1 MGNIP
6 KVSSH
11 QSNPNIPSQQVNP
24 NTQQGSIKKTR
35 RRIITTLAFI
45 LPIIFVLQYSL
56 NNQQEMIKEKQITLN
71 TEQQKLSSVKK
82 DGHSLN
88 KDVKALTSS
97 EEEILK
103 FARKLYGFSKPNET
117 IFQITE
123 SNYTALPKRRFE
135 DNRLF
140 IFNF

>member
-24 NTQQGSIKKTR
+24 NTQQGSIKTR

-56 NNQQEMIKEKQITLN
+56 NNQQEMIKE
-71 TEQQKLSSVKK
+71 
-82 DGHSLN
+82 N
-88 KDVKALTSS
+88 KSHLIRNNK
-97 EEEILK
+97 I
-103 FARKLYGFSKPNET
+103 
-117 IFQITE
+117 IFCKE
-123 SNYTALPKRRFE
+123 GWSFP
-135 DNRLF
+135 
-140 IFNF
+140 

>member
-6 KVSSH
+6 EISSQ
-11 QSNPNIPSQQVNP
+11 QSNPKIPSQQVNA
-24 NTQQGSIKKTR
+24 NTKQSNNKKAR

-56 NNQQEMIKEKQITLN
+56 NNQQEMIKEKQITVN
-71 TEQQKLSSVKK
+71 TEQQKLSSLKK
-82 DGHSLN
+82 DGHSLKN
-88 KDVKALTSS
+88 DVKALTGS

-123 SNYTALPKRRFE
+123 
-135 DNRLF
+135 
-140 IFNF
+140 

>member
-1 MGNIP
+1 M
-6 KVSSH
+6 
-11 QSNPNIPSQQVNP
+11 NP
-24 NTQQGSIKKTR
+24 NTQQGSIKNKTPYYNYFGFY
-35 RRIITTLAFI
+35 ITYN
-45 LPIIFVLQYSL
+45 FVLQYSL
-56 NNQQEMIKEKQITLN
+56 NNQQEMIKENKSHLIRN
-71 TEQQKLSSVKK
+71 NKIIFCKK

-123 SNYTALPKRRFE
+123 
-135 DNRLF
+135 
-140 IFNF
+140 

>member
-6 KVSSH
+6 KISSQ
-11 QSNPNIPSQQVNP
+11 QSNPKIPSQQVNP
-24 NTQQGSIKKTR
+24 NTQQGNNKKTR

-56 NNQQEMIKEKQITLN
+56 NNQQEMIKEKQITVN
-71 TEQQKLSSVKK
+71 TEQQKLSSLKK
-82 DGHSLN
+82 DGHTLKN
-88 KDVKALTSS
+88 DVKVLTGS
-97 EEEILK
+97 EEEVLK

-123 SNYTALPKRRFE
+123 
-135 DNRLF
+135 
-140 IFNF
+140 

>member
-6 KVSSH
+6 KVSSQ

-24 NTQQGSIKKTR
+24 NTQQGNNKKTR
-35 RRIITTLAFI
+35 RRIITILVLI

-71 TEQQKLSSVKK
+71 TEQQKLSSLKK
-82 DGHSLN
+82 DGHSLKN
-88 KDVKALTSS
+88 DVKTLTDS

-123 SNYTALPKRRFE
+123 
-135 DNRLF
+135 
-140 IFNF
+140 

>member
-11 QSNPNIPSQQVNP
+11 QSNSNIPPQQVNP
-24 NTQQGSIKKTR
+24 NTQQGNIKKTR

-82 DGHSLN
+82 DSHSLKN
-88 KDVKALTSS
+88 DVKALTSS

-123 SNYTALPKRRFE
+123 
-135 DNRLF
+135 
-140 IFNF
+140 

>member
-24 NTQQGSIKKTR
+24 NTQQSSIKKTR

-123 SNYTALPKRRFE
+123 
-135 DNRLF
+135 
-140 IFNF
+140 

>member
-6 KVSSH
+6 KVSSQ

-24 NTQQGSIKKTR
+24 NTQQGSNKKTR
-35 RRIITTLAFI
+35 RRIITILVLI

-56 NNQQEMIKEKQITLN
+56 NNQQEMITEKQITLN
-71 TEQQKLSSVKK
+71 TEQQKLSSLKK
-82 DGHSLN
+82 DGHSLKN
-88 KDVKALTSS
+88 DVKTLTDS

-123 SNYTALPKRRFE
+123 
-135 DNRLF
+135 
-140 IFNF
+140 

>member
-6 KVSSH
+6 KISSQ
-11 QSNPNIPSQQVNP
+11 QSNPKIPSQQVNP
-24 NTQQGSIKKTR
+24 NTQQGNNKKTR
-35 RRIITTLAFI
+35 RRIIITLVII

-71 TEQQKLSSVKK
+71 TEQQKLSTVKK
-82 DGHSLN
+82 DGHSLKN
-88 KDVKALTSS
+88 DVKVLTGS

-123 SNYTALPKRRFE
+123 
-135 DNRLF
+135 
-140 IFNF
+140 

>member
-6 KVSSH
+6 KVSSQ

-24 NTQQGSIKKTR
+24 NTQQGNNKKTR
-35 RRIITTLAFI
+35 RRIITILVLI

-71 TEQQKLSSVKK
+71 TEQQKLSSLKK
-82 DGHSLN
+82 DGHSLKN
-88 KDVKALTSS
+88 DVKTLTDS

-103 FARKLYGFSKPNET
+103 SARKLYGFSKPNET

-123 SNYTALPKRRFE
+123 
-135 DNRLF
+135 
-140 IFNF
+140 

>member
-6 KVSSH
+6 KISSQ
-11 QSNPNIPSQQVNP
+11 QSNPKIPSQQVNP
-24 NTQQGSIKKTR
+24 NTQQSNNKKTR

-56 NNQQEMIKEKQITLN
+56 NNQQEMIKEKQITVN
-71 TEQQKLSSVKK
+71 TEQQKLSSLKK
-82 DGHSLN
+82 VGHTLKN
-88 KDVKALTSS
+88 DVKVLTGS
-97 EEEILK
+97 EEEVLK

-123 SNYTALPKRRFE
+123 
-135 DNRLF
+135 
-140 IFNF
+140 

>member
-11 QSNPNIPSQQVNP
+11 QSSPNIPSQQVNP
-24 NTQQGSIKKTR
+24 NTQQGNRKKTR
-35 RRIITTLAFI
+35 RRIITTLAI
-45 LPIIFVLQYSL
+45 MVPIIFVLQYSL

-71 TEQQKLSSVKK
+71 TEQQKLSSLKK
-82 DGHSLN
+82 DGHSLKN
-88 KDVKALTSS
+88 DVKALTSS

-123 SNYTALPKRRFE
+123 
-135 DNRLF
+135 
-140 IFNF
+140 

>member
-6 KVSSH
+6 KVSSQ

-24 NTQQGSIKKTR
+24 NTQQGSNKKTR
-35 RRIITTLAFI
+35 RRIVTILVLI

-71 TEQQKLSSVKK
+71 TEQQKLSSLKK
-82 DGHSLN
+82 DGHSLKN
-88 KDVKALTSS
+88 DVKTLTDS

-103 FARKLYGFSKPNET
+103 SARKLYGFSKPNET

-123 SNYTALPKRRFE
+123 
-135 DNRLF
+135 
-140 IFNF
+140 

>member
-6 KVSSH
+6 SVSSQ
-11 QSNPNIPSQQVNP
+11 QSNPKIPSQQVNP
-24 NTQQGSIKKTR
+24 NIQQGNNKKTR

-45 LPIIFVLQYSL
+45 LPVIFVLQYSL
-56 NNQQEMIKEKQITLN
+56 NNQQEMIKEKQITVN
-71 TEQQKLSSVKK
+71 TEQQKLSSLKK
-82 DGHSLN
+82 DGHTLKN
-88 KDVKALTSS
+88 DVKVLTGS

-123 SNYTALPKRRFE
+123 
-135 DNRLF
+135 
-140 IFNF
+140 

>member
-117 IFQITE
+117 IFQINE
-123 SNYTALPKRRFE
+123 
-135 DNRLF
+135 
-140 IFNF
+140 

>member
-1 MGNIP
+1 
-6 KVSSH
+6 
-11 QSNPNIPSQQVNP
+11 
-24 NTQQGSIKKTR
+24 
-35 RRIITTLAFI
+35 
-45 LPIIFVLQYSL
+45 
-56 NNQQEMIKEKQITLN
+56 TLN

-123 SNYTALPKRRFE
+123 
-135 DNRLF
+135 
-140 IFNF
+140 

>member
-11 QSNPNIPSQQVNP
+11 QSNPNIPSQQVNA
-24 NTQQGSIKKTR
+24 NTKQGNNKKTR

-71 TEQQKLSSVKK
+71 TEQQKLSSLKK
-82 DGHSLN
+82 DGHTLKN
-88 KDVKALTSS
+88 DVKVLTGS
-97 EEEILK
+97 EEEVLK

-123 SNYTALPKRRFE
+123 
-135 DNRLF
+135 
-140 IFNF
+140 

>member
-6 KVSSH
+6 KISSQ
-11 QSNPNIPSQQVNP
+11 QSNPKISSQQVNA
-24 NTQQGSIKKTR
+24 NTKQGNNKKTR

-56 NNQQEMIKEKQITLN
+56 NNQQEMIKEKQITVN
-71 TEQQKLSSVKK
+71 TEQQKLSSLKK
-82 DGHSLN
+82 DGHTLKN
-88 KDVKALTSS
+88 DVKVLTGS
-97 EEEILK
+97 EEEVLK

-123 SNYTALPKRRFE
+123 
-135 DNRLF
+135 
-140 IFNF
+140 

>member
-11 QSNPNIPSQQVNP
+11 QSNPYIPSQQVNP
-24 NTQQGSIKKTR
+24 NTQQANIKKIR
-35 RRIITTLAFI
+35 RRIITTLSFI
-45 LPIIFVLQYSL
+45 LPIIFILQYSL
-56 NNQQEMIKEKQITLN
+56 NNQQERIKEKQITLN

-82 DGHSLN
+82 DGHSLKN
-88 KDVKALTSS
+88 DVKALTSS

-117 IFQITE
+117 IYQITE
-123 SNYTALPKRRFE
+123 
-135 DNRLF
+135 
-140 IFNF
+140 

>member
-6 KVSSH
+6 KVSSQ
-11 QSNPNIPSQQVNP
+11 QSNPKIPSQQVNP
-24 NTQQGSIKKTR
+24 NTQQGNNKKTR

-45 LPIIFVLQYSL
+45 LPVIFVLQYSL
-56 NNQQEMIKEKQITLN
+56 NNQQEMIKEKQITVN
-71 TEQQKLSSVKK
+71 TEQQKLSSLKK
-82 DGHSLN
+82 DGHTLKN
-88 KDVKALTSS
+88 DVKVLTGS

-123 SNYTALPKRRFE
+123 
-135 DNRLF
+135 
-140 IFNF
+140 

>member
-6 KVSSH
+6 KVSSQ

-24 NTQQGSIKKTR
+24 NTQQGSNKKTR
-35 RRIITTLAFI
+35 RRIITILVLI
-45 LPIIFVLQYSL
+45 LPIIFVFQYSL

-71 TEQQKLSSVKK
+71 TEQQKLSSLKK
-82 DGHSLN
+82 DGHSLKN
-88 KDVKALTSS
+88 DVKTLTDS

-123 SNYTALPKRRFE
+123 
-135 DNRLF
+135 
-140 IFNF
+140 

>member
-6 KVSSH
+6 KISSQ
-11 QSNPNIPSQQVNP
+11 QSNPKIPSLQVNP
-24 NTQQGSIKKTR
+24 NTQQGNNKKTR

-56 NNQQEMIKEKQITLN
+56 NNQQEMIKEKQITVN
-71 TEQQKLSSVKK
+71 TEQQKLSSLKK
-82 DGHSLN
+82 DGHTLKN
-88 KDVKALTSS
+88 DVKVLTGS
-97 EEEILK
+97 EEEVLK

-123 SNYTALPKRRFE
+123 
-135 DNRLF
+135 
-140 IFNF
+140 

>member
-11 QSNPNIPSQQVNP
+11 QSNPNIPSQQVNHT
-24 NTQQGSIKKTR
+24 TQQGSIKKTP

-71 TEQQKLSSVKK
+71 MEQQKLSSVKK

-103 FARKLYGFSKPNET
+103 FARKLYGFSKQNET

-123 SNYTALPKRRFE
+123 
-135 DNRLF
+135 
-140 IFNF
+140 